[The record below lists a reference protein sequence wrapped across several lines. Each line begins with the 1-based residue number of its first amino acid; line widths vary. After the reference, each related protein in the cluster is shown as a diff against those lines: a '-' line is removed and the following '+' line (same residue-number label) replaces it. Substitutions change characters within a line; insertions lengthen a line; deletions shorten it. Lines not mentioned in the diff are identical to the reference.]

1 MAKKGKILATSITF
15 GALAVLSV
23 GLIVGTSIAFNYES
37 LLDVYFSK
45 SDYSASGSAKQL
57 CEDVVAEGIVLLKNE
72 DNALPLS
79 KHERKVSLF
88 GQNSVDF
95 VYGGSGSGAIDTS
108 LALNLKEAFEE
119 ADFQVNKT
127 LWDFYK
133 SGPGAGYRKK
143 TPDTAGHG
151 TFAVN
156 EVPQSV
162 YTDDVKKSLDD
173 DVGVVVIGR
182 SGGESAD
189 LPVTPLST
197 GVRYLQLDSNEK
209 DMLDLACSKYQ
220 KVILILNTNN
230 PMELGFLEDSKYA
243 NVKGAIWVGGV
254 GQEGIRAIPKVL
266 NGTYN
271 PSGRLVDTYAYDST
285 SAPSFANMAS
295 ASFTNS
301 SVKNGTNY
309 IVFAEGIY
317 VGYRYYETRY
327 EDVVLGNTTGFKYE
341 EQVQFPFGYGE
352 SYTTFEWSDF
362 KVENSAD
369 GKSFD
374 LSVTVKNVGEV
385 SGKDVVEFYVQKPY
399 TAGGVETSSIE
410 LIEFGKTSSLAPQAE
425 ETIKVNVLKEDLTSY
440 DYKNNKTY
448 VLNAGD
454 FYFSAGENAHDA
466 LNNILAAKGK
476 NTANGMDYNGN
487 SALAKLAFNNPSVD
501 ATTYRTSSVTGKQIT
516 NTLDE
521 ADVNHYESFNYLSRH
536 DWNAT
541 FPTLFKNGSWAAP
554 EALLADLEFYKIAND
569 TSDDAAIDAFNYVTG
584 STATSYKAVDLIDA
598 KYDDSKWD
606 DLINQLSYNQMTKL
620 IRIGGYS
627 TQQLDKIGLPAT
639 TDKDGPSGISGSLVG
654 GVSCMAWPAE
664 VVMASTWNKEMIEE
678 LGVLFGEDSITADVA
693 GVYGPGANIHR
704 SPYSGRNF
712 EYFSEDP
719 ILSYKIAA
727 HEIKGLRSK
736 GVITYVKHFALNDQE
751 TNRYGAA
758 IFANEQAIR
767 EIFTKGFKGA
777 IVEGKS
783 NALMVAM
790 NRVGAR
796 WCGANKG
803 MMTTLLRDEWGFEGF
818 SITDQASVP
827 AMFYQ
832 DMISGLWAGTDMWL
846 NTNSS
851 YWSLAE
857 YKDDKNVQ
865 YYVHQAAKHIVYGIT
880 KSWAVNEGYKVSD
893 SGEKTKSKVSV
904 LPWRPI
910 LWTVDCL
917 VWTGTIALGT
927 IFVISLINGKKAKKE
942 AE

>member
-1 MAKKGKILATSITF
+1 
-15 GALAVLSV
+15 
-23 GLIVGTSIAFNYES
+23 
-37 LLDVYFSK
+37 
-45 SDYSASGSAKQL
+45 
-57 CEDVVAEGIVLLKNE
+57 
-72 DNALPLS
+72 
-79 KHERKVSLF
+79 
-88 GQNSVDF
+88 
-95 VYGGSGSGAIDTS
+95 
-108 LALNLKEAFEE
+108 
-119 ADFQVNKT
+119 
-127 LWDFYK
+127 
-133 SGPGAGYRKK
+133 
-143 TPDTAGHG
+143 
-151 TFAVN
+151 
-156 EVPQSV
+156 
-162 YTDDVKKSLDD
+162 
-173 DVGVVVIGR
+173 
-182 SGGESAD
+182 
-189 LPVTPLST
+189 
-197 GVRYLQLDSNEK
+197 
-209 DMLDLACSKYQ
+209 
-220 KVILILNTNN
+220 
-230 PMELGFLEDSKYA
+230 
-243 NVKGAIWVGGV
+243 
-254 GQEGIRAIPKVL
+254 
-266 NGTYN
+266 
-271 PSGRLVDTYAYDST
+271 
-285 SAPSFANMAS
+285 
-295 ASFTNS
+295 
-301 SVKNGTNY
+301 
-309 IVFAEGIY
+309 
-317 VGYRYYETRY
+317 
-327 EDVVLGNTTGFKYE
+327 
-341 EQVQFPFGYGE
+341 
-352 SYTTFEWSDF
+352 
-362 KVENSAD
+362 
-369 GKSFD
+369 
-374 LSVTVKNVGEV
+374 
-385 SGKDVVEFYVQKPY
+385 
-399 TAGGVETSSIE
+399 
-410 LIEFGKTSSLAPQAE
+410 
-425 ETIKVNVLKEDLTSY
+425 
-440 DYKNNKTY
+440 
-448 VLNAGD
+448 
-454 FYFSAGENAHDA
+454 
-466 LNNILAAKGK
+466 
-476 NTANGMDYNGN
+476 
-487 SALAKLAFNNPSVD
+487 
-501 ATTYRTSSVTGKQIT
+501 
-516 NTLDE
+516 
-521 ADVNHYESFNYLSRH
+521 
-536 DWNAT
+536 
-541 FPTLFKNGSWAAP
+541 
-554 EALLADLEFYKIAND
+554 
-569 TSDDAAIDAFNYVTG
+569 
-584 STATSYKAVDLIDA
+584 
-598 KYDDSKWD
+598 
-606 DLINQLSYNQMTKL
+606 MTKL